1 MKAQVWWWS
10 WRVLMGLAIAYGL
23 ACGWLWAYQRQ
34 LIFHPKQA
42 LLRSPAD
49 PDFKLPYQDITIP
62 VPDSAHQLKGW
73 WIPAPGAQEAIATLP
88 HEPVRVLKSPKTVL
102 FFCGAGGNR
111 SYFLARIEGLR
122 QLGFAVMVVDY
133 RGYGQSQGEFPSE
146 TQLYEDSNLA
156 WNYLTQVRQVPPHQI
171 VLYGESLGGAI
182 AIHLASQHPQIAGV
196 IIQSSFTSIAA
207 IAKQRPLL
215 GLFPIDGLL
224 TQRFDSL
231 SKVSQVRSP
240 ILFIHGTAD
249 RTVPVAM
256 SHQLYQAASQPKQLH
271 LIPGAEHVQIY
282 RPGQDSYLKAM
293 QQFVDQHLSAQ
304 VN

>member
-1 MKAQVWWWS
+1 MRSQVWRWS
-10 WRVLMGLAIAYGL
+10 RRGLIGLAIAYGL
-23 ACGWLWAYQRQ
+23 TCGWLWAFQRQ
-34 LIFHPKQA
+34 LIFHPKST
-42 LLRSPAD
+42 LLHSPAD
-49 PDFKLPYQDITIP
+49 PGFKLPYQEITIP
-62 VPDSAHQLKGW
+62 VPHSADQLRGW
-73 WIPAPGAQEAIATLP
+73 WIPGPGAEAIVTLP
-88 HEPVRVLKSPKTVL
+88 QEPAKVLKSPKTVL

-133 RGYGQSQGEFPSE
+133 RGYGQSQGDFPSE
-146 TQLYEDSNLA
+146 AQLYEDSNLA
-156 WNYLTQVRQVPPHQI
+156 WNYLTQVRQVPPRQI

-182 AIHLASQHPQIAGV
+182 AIQLATQHPQIAGV
-196 IIQSSFTSIAA
+196 IIQSSFTSMAA
-207 IAKQRPLL
+207 IAQHRPLL
-215 GLFPIDGLL
+215 RLFPINWLL

-256 SHQLYQAASQPKQLH
+256 SQQLYQAASPPKQLH
-271 LIPGAEHVQIY
+271 LIPGAEHVKIY
-282 RPGQDSYLKAM
+282 RPGEDSYLKAI
-293 QQFVDQHLSAQ
+293 QQFVDQHLSAK